1 MTKNVLALLTACND
15 DITTEIVWNI
25 SEMFFCMI
33 PLIQQIN
40 NLINTG
46 NNSLVIIPD
55 PFKESFTISS
65 QLNKLHND
73 WTVTFNGKQ

>member
-1 MTKNVLALLTACND
+1 
-15 DITTEIVWNI
+15 
-25 SEMFFCMI
+25 MI

-40 NLINTG
+40 HLLNTG
-46 NNSLVIIPD
+46 NNSLIIIPD

-73 WTVTFNGKQ
+73 LTVTFNGKQ